1 MNGLADL
8 RVLLVEDNEI
18 DARSLNRILERD
30 NSTRFHVERACDLA
44 EALQALDEGAYDC
57 VLLDLSLP
65 DSDGLDSIDRV
76 VAASPACPIVVLTG
90 YDDPAVAVQAVDHG
104 AQDYLFKQRV
114 DTETAARSIRY
125 AVARYHAER
134 QLSTARARLRVMDDR
149 DRIARD
155 LHDTVIQQL
164 FATGMTLQA
173 ALGRIDEPALAET
186 VSRCVDDI
194 DAAISQL
201 RSAIFDLHQ
210 PTDQLADTL
219 TEIAG
224 AARASLGFMPGV
236 VIERADNAPKVPP
249 AIQRDMAATVR
260 EALANVAHHAEA
272 DSATVTLEI
281 TADFIHLAIA
291 DDGRGALATE
301 EHQDEFRGNGLLN
314 MERRAQTHGGS
325 FEFDTSAS
333 GTTVRWT
340 VPTET
345 PADDASRHNT

>member
-210 PTDQLADTL
+210 PTDQLADW
-219 TEIAG
+219 
-224 AARASLGFMPGV
+224 P
-236 VIERADNAPKVPP
+236 
-249 AIQRDMAATVR
+249 
-260 EALANVAHHAEA
+260 
-272 DSATVTLEI
+272 
-281 TADFIHLAIA
+281 
-291 DDGRGALATE
+291 
-301 EHQDEFRGNGLLN
+301 
-314 MERRAQTHGGS
+314 THR
-325 FEFDTSAS
+325 T
-333 GTTVRWT
+333 
-340 VPTET
+340 
-345 PADDASRHNT
+345 N